1 MAVTRPLAQRVAVIL
16 PGNDGEV
23 PRNSTQELKAYYA
36 ALLVVLL
43 MVLAPI
49 WIVKYPGMVD
59 YPNHLVRCY
68 ILAHYHDNPLWQ
80 QRYLLDLS
88 PLPNLAIDLIV
99 TPLLRILPLIVAG
112 KVFLSL
118 AAALYVL
125 GCSEVG
131 RTVIGKLNWLAL
143 VCAFTFYNSDLL
155 FGFVN
160 YVFGI
165 GVFLCAFAYWLRIR
179 NAMTPLRFFLCCLL
193 SLAAYFAHLSSVVI
207 LGIACCTIALLEF
220 VRDRKIRSLIVKLA
234 WLACPVFLMAGFLKS
249 SGQIGTID
257 WGSPSEKLIALLA
270 PVRSYSVALDVGVIF
285 VLLVCALA
293 MLRGSKVHSVAVVS
307 PVLFALLLITPKAL
321 YTVSAANARYVI
333 PAYLLLILSI
343 EPCWGRWRK
352 AALAVALAAMAI
364 RTRSITADWL
374 AISQR
379 SEQLLAMGNILPEGA
394 RIYVIKPALDLSA
407 KRDRGDVHVIQFWTV
422 SHDAELSN
430 LFAFRGAQPL
440 VFRQPPCGGPEWEKC
455 LASYDFVWTYDP
467 PEFLRQVILRIATP
481 AAAWEKV
488 TLWRVN
494 RKSFSS
500 TEPGHDTAHFCRG
513 KYIDAAKQMKKGIR
527 GGTARKAMN
536 LWSVPEEDGSG

>member
-1 MAVTRPLAQRVAVIL
+1 MAVTRSLAQRAAVRL
-16 PGNDGEV
+16 PGNDGGAL
-23 PRNSTQELKAYYA
+23 RNSTLELKAYYA

-59 YPNHLVRCY
+59 YPNHLARCY
-68 ILAHYHDNPLWQ
+68 IFAHYQANPLWR
-80 QRYLLDLS
+80 QRYVLDLS

-125 GCSEVG
+125 GCSVVG
-131 RTVIGKLNWLAL
+131 RAVIGKPNWLAL
-143 VCAFTFYNSDLL
+143 VCAFTFYNSALL

-165 GVFLCAFAYWLRIR
+165 GVFLCAFAFWLRVR

-207 LGIACCTIALLEF
+207 LGIACCTIALLDF
-220 VRDRKIRSLIVKLA
+220 VRDRKIRGLIVKLV

-285 VLLVCALA
+285 VLLLCALA
-293 MLRGSKVHSVAVVS
+293 MRRGSKVHGVAIAGLILF
-307 PVLFALLLITPKAL
+307 VLFLITPL
-321 YTVSAANARYVI
+321 VLFTSSAADSRYVI
-333 PAYLLLILSI
+333 PAYMLLILSI
-343 EPCWGRWRK
+343 EPRWGRWQK

-364 RTRSITADWL
+364 RAGSITANWL
-374 AISQR
+374 TISHR
-379 SEQLLAMGNILPEGA
+379 SEQVLAMGQILPQGT
-394 RIYVIKPALDLSA
+394 RIYAIKPALNPSKL
-407 KRDRGDVHVIQFWTV
+407 DRGFIHVIQFWTV
-422 SHDAELSN
+422 SRGAEIST
-430 LFAFRGAQPL
+430 LFALPGQQPL
-440 VFRQPPCGGPEWEKC
+440 VFRQPPCGGPGSDNPQWEKC
-455 LASYDFVWTYDP
+455 LASYDYVWTDDP
-467 PEFLRQVILRIATP
+467 PESLRQVILHMATP
-481 AAAWEKV
+481 AAAWEGV

-494 RKSFSS
+494 R
-500 TEPGHDTAHFCRG
+500 TAV
-513 KYIDAAKQMKKGIR
+513 I
-527 GGTARKAMN
+527 
-536 LWSVPEEDGSG
+536 EDLANEATK